1 MPAFKFSVRGSRRAG
16 VVTAG
21 AVLSAGAL
29 GLAMLGSGTHAPATD
44 QVKAAAAVTT
54 PARDMS
60 SAPATPPTPPN
71 PMAPTPMAS
80 APAGAPSAAATPRA
94 AATPS
99 AAGTPA
105 KRAAGKPAAPSDNSV
120 AAPALDPA
128 ASAKVPSDLAA
139 VTAQSWT
146 ARAPGPVR
154 PVTGHDIA
162 LNECASVRGA
172 ATWQQQPY
180 LSSGG
185 NSAVLEIYTFGT
197 EAAAGA
203 AYEGVRSGM
212 SSCQATSRTLQ
223 SANRLKAD
231 AVARQTATATDAA
244 AFERVWTGVQGIS
257 AQGAQTNHLYL
268 AARGT
273 RVLVL
278 HFDELAGGSPAAAPY
293 DTQQDPNV
301 VSLLTNLLASPAGTR

>member
-1 MPAFKFSVRGSRRAG
+1 MPAIKFSIRGSRRAAA
-16 VVTAG
+16 VTVG

-29 GLAMLGSGTHAPATD
+29 GLAMLGSGTHTLATD
-44 QVKAAAAVTT
+44 QVKATAPVTAPAV
-54 PARDMS
+54 DMS
-60 SAPATPPTPPN
+60 SASASATPPTPP
-71 PMAPTPMAS
+71 TPMPSAS
-80 APAGAPSAAATPRA
+80 LGAPSA

-99 AAGTPA
+99 AAGTPS
-105 KRAAGKPAAPSDNSV
+105 KRAAGKPAAPLGNSGT
-120 AAPALDPA
+120 ASPALDPA
-128 ASAKVPSDLAA
+128 TSAKVPSDLAA

-146 ARAPGPVR
+146 ARTPGPVR
-154 PVTGHDIA
+154 PITGHDIA

-212 SSCQATSRTLQ
+212 SSCQATSRALQ

-231 AVARQTATATDAA
+231 AVARQTATATGAA

-268 AARGT
+268 AAHGT

-293 DTQQDPNV
+293 DVQQDPNV
-301 VSLLTNLLASPAGTR
+301 LSLLTNLLASPAGTR

>member
-1 MPAFKFSVRGSRRAG
+1 MPAIKFSVRGSRRTAA
-16 VVTAG
+16 VTAG

-29 GLAMLGSGTHAPATD
+29 GLAMWGSGTHTPATD
-44 QVKAAAAVTT
+44 QVKAAAAVTA
-54 PARDMS
+54 PAVGMS
-60 SAPATPPTPPN
+60 PTPATPPAP
-71 PMAPTPMAS
+71 PTPTAS
-80 APAGAPSAAATPRA
+80 ASGSTPGA

-99 AAGTPA
+99 AAGPPT
-105 KRAAGKPAAPSDNSV
+105 KRAAGKPAGTSGNSV
-120 AAPALDPA
+120 TAPALDPA
-128 ASAKVPSDLAA
+128 TSAKVPSDLAA

-146 ARAPGPVR
+146 AQAPGPVR
-154 PVTGHDIA
+154 QIAGHDIA
-162 LNECASVRGA
+162 LNECANVHGA

-212 SSCQATSRTLQ
+212 SSCQATSRALQ

-231 AVARQTATATDAA
+231 AVSRQTATATDAA
-244 AFERVWTGVQGIS
+244 AFERIWTGVQGIS
-257 AQGAQTNHLYL
+257 AHGAQTNHLYL
-268 AARGT
+268 AAHDT

-278 HFDELAGGSPAAAPY
+278 HFDELAEGSPAAAPY
-293 DTQQDPNV
+293 DAKQDPNV
-301 VSLLTNLLASPAGTR
+301 LSLLTNLLAVPAGTR

>member
-1 MPAFKFSVRGSRRAG
+1 MPAIKFSIRGSRRAAA
-16 VVTAG
+16 VTVG

-29 GLAMLGSGTHAPATD
+29 GLAMLGSGTHTLATD
-44 QVKAAAAVTT
+44 QVKATAPVTAPAVDT
-54 PARDMS
+54 P
-60 SAPATPPTPPN
+60 SASASATPPKP
-71 PMAPTPMAS
+71 PTPMPSAS
-80 APAGAPSAAATPRA
+80 PGAPSA

-99 AAGTPA
+99 AAGTPS
-105 KRAAGKPAAPSDNSV
+105 KRAAGKPAAPSGNSGT
-120 AAPALDPA
+120 AAPVLDA
-128 ASAKVPSDLAA
+128 ATSAKVPADLAA

-146 ARAPGPVR
+146 ARTPGPVR
-154 PVTGHDIA
+154 PITGHDIA

-185 NSAVLEIYTFGT
+185 NSAVLEIYTFGA

-212 SSCQATSRTLQ
+212 SSCQATSRALQ
-223 SANRLKAD
+223 SANGLKAD
-231 AVARQTATATDAA
+231 TVARQTATATGAA

-268 AARGT
+268 AAHGT

-278 HFDELAGGSPAAAPY
+278 HFDELAGGFPAAAPY
-293 DTQQDPNV
+293 DVQQDPNV
-301 VSLLTNLLASPAGTR
+301 LSLLTNLLASPAGTR

>member
-1 MPAFKFSVRGSRRAG
+1 MPAIKFSVRGSRRAA

-29 GLAMLGSGTHAPATD
+29 GLAMSGSGTHAPATD

-71 PMAPTPMAS
+71 PMAPTPVAS
-80 APAGAPSAAATPRA
+80 APAGAPSA

-105 KRAAGKPAAPSDNSV
+105 KRAAGKPAAPSDNNV

-154 PVTGHDIA
+154 PITGHDIA
-162 LNECASVRGA
+162 LNECVSVRGA

-197 EAAAGA
+197 EAAAAA

-212 SSCQATSRTLQ
+212 SSCQATSRALQ
-223 SANRLKAD
+223 SANRVKAD

-244 AFERVWTGVQGIS
+244 AFERVWTGVQGTS
-257 AQGAQTNHLYL
+257 AQGAQTNHLYP

-278 HFDELAGGSPAAAPY
+278 HFDDLAGGSPAAAPY

-301 VSLLTNLLASPAGTR
+301 LSLLTNLLASPAGTR